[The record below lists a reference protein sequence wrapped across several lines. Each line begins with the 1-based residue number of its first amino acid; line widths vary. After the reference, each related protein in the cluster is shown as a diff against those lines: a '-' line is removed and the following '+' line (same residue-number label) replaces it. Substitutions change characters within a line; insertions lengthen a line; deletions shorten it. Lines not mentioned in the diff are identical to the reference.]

1 MCGFAGI
8 WTKTSSGIINKNN
21 LALMGSKI
29 INRGPDDEGTWINEQ
44 STLGLVHRRLA
55 IVDLSAAGHQPML
68 SASKRWVIAFNGEI
82 YNHLA
87 IRKEIE
93 QEKVVQWQGHSDT
106 ETLLAAIECFGLDET
121 LKKSVGMFTF
131 ALWDNKEE
139 VLYLA
144 RDRMG
149 EKPLYYGKIDDQ
161 VLFGSELTCIE
172 VLLLKNK
179 LTINKNALSQLI
191 RQGFVMA
198 PASIYNEVNKLEP
211 GKYIK
216 FDNEKSTIHT
226 YWSVNNILRD
236 NKTLDLS
243 AEEAVTKLESL
254 IKGSLKDQ
262 MLADV
267 PLGAF
272 LSGGVDSSAIV
283 ALMQNL
289 SDKPI
294 KTYSIGFD
302 NEKYNEA
309 GYAAEVAKHLG
320 TDHTELYVN
329 EKDILDA
336 VNVVTDVFTEPFGDS
351 SQLPMYLV
359 CKMAKKHVTV
369 CLSGDGGDELFW
381 GYSRYQATLKA
392 WSKLTGLPK
401 FTKETL
407 KVIAKILPIRILNQL
422 GNLTVNQNLLGDKLA
437 KALEL
442 LDVNEFISFYR
453 NFLMASYRDVD
464 KLVIGGGDGLASIML
479 EHNVIKDL
487 SKQDAMT
494 AIDMV
499 SYLPDDILCKVDR
512 AAMGVSLEGRI
523 PLLDHR
529 IVEFALKLPH
539 VIKYCNEQA
548 KYPLRQ
554 VLYKYVP
561 KHLIERPKKGFSVP
575 LGDWLKNEL
584 KCWAENLL
592 TYEKLAA
599 DGYLNPE
606 QVMKLWNEHLS
617 GKRNWAAVLWNIL
630 MFQAWL
636 EKRR

>member
-8 WTKTSSGIINKNN
+8 WSDTPSSLINSKN
-21 LALMGSKI
+21 LVLMGDEIS
-29 INRGPDDEGTWINEQ
+29 NRGPDDQGFWINNNEK
-44 STLGLVHRRLA
+44 LGLVHRRLA
-55 IVDLSAAGHQPML
+55 VVDLSPAGHQPML
-68 SASKRWVIAFNGEI
+68 SESQRWVIAFNGEI

-87 IRKEIE
+87 IRNEIDKET
-93 QEKVVQWQGHSDT
+93 VVKWKGHSDT
-106 ETLLAAIECFGLDET
+106 ETLLAGIECFGLDET
-121 LKKSVGMFTF
+121 LKKSVGMFAF
-131 ALWDNKEE
+131 ALWDNQNE

-149 EKPLYYGKIDDQ
+149 EKPLYYARINEQ

-172 VLLLKNK
+172 ALVQKNE
-179 LTINKNALSQLI
+179 LTIDRKALSQLV
-191 RQGFVMA
+191 RQGFISA
-198 PASIYNEVNKLEP
+198 PSSIYNEIKKLEP
-211 GKYIK
+211 GKYI
-216 FDNEKSTIHT
+216 TINSAELKLQS
-226 YWSVNNILRD
+226 YWSVNDIIRD
-236 NKTLDLS
+236 NEPLDIT
-243 AEEAVTKLESL
+243 ETEAITQLETL
-254 IKGSLKDQ
+254 IKDSLKDQ

-267 PLGAF
+267 PLGSF
-272 LSGGVDSSAIV
+272 LSGGVDSSVIV
-283 ALMQNL
+283 ALMQSI

-309 GYAAEVAKHLG
+309 IYASEVAKHLG
-320 TDHTELYVN
+320 TNHTELYVS

-336 VNVVTDVFTEPFGDS
+336 VKVVTDVFSEPFADS

-381 GYSRYQATLKA
+381 GYSRYQDTLNA
-392 WSKLTGLPK
+392 WSKLSGMSY
-401 FTKETL
+401 FTRESL
-407 KVIAKILPIRILNQL
+407 KVMAKILPIKVLNKL
-422 GNLTVNQNLLGDKLA
+422 GRLAVNKDLLGDKLA

-442 LDVNEFISFYR
+442 LNVDEYILFYR
-453 NFLMASYRDVD
+453 GFLMASYRPVE
-464 KLVIGGGDGLASIML
+464 KLVINGGDGLPDFML
-479 EHNVIKDL
+479 DPNVVNCMT
-487 SKQDAMT
+487 KQDAMT
-494 AIDMV
+494 SIDMV
-499 SYLPDDILCKVDR
+499 TYLPDDILCKVDR

-539 VIKYCNEQA
+539 KIKYSQNQT
-548 KYPLRQ
+548 KHPLRQ

-584 KCWAENLL
+584 KEWAENLL
-592 TYEKLAA
+592 AYDKIST
-599 DGYLNPE
+599 DGYLNPN
-606 QVMKLWNEHLS
+606 QVMLLWNEHLS

-630 MFQAWL
+630 MFQTWL

>member
-8 WTKTSSGIINKNN
+8 WTKNTSQLISTDN
-21 LALMGSKI
+21 LLLMGNEVS
-29 INRGPDDEGTWINEQ
+29 NRGPDDEGTWINKQ
-44 STLGLVHRRLA
+44 GTLGLVHRRLA

-68 SASKRWVIAFNGEI
+68 SESKQWVIAFNGEI

-87 IRKEIE
+87 IRTEIE

-121 LKKSVGMFTF
+121 LKKSVGMFAF
-131 ALWDNKEE
+131 ALWDNKNE

-149 EKPLYYGKIDDQ
+149 EKPLYYGKVDNQ

-172 VLLLKNK
+172 VLLVKNK
-179 LTINKNALSQLI
+179 LTINRSALSQLI

-216 FDNEKSTIHT
+216 FDSEKNTIHT

-236 NKTLDLS
+236 NKTLELS
-243 AEEAVTKLESL
+243 TEEAVTKLEAL

-309 GYAAEVAKHLG
+309 GYASEVAKHLG
-320 TDHTELYVN
+320 TDHTELYVS

-336 VNVVTDVFTEPFGDS
+336 VNAVTDVFTEPFGDS

-359 CKMAKKHVTV
+359 CKMAKTHVTV

-381 GYSRYQATLKA
+381 GYSRYQDTLKA

-407 KVIAKILPIRILNQL
+407 KAIAKFLPIRVLNQL
-422 GNLTVNQNLLGDKLA
+422 GNLTVSQNLLGDKLA

-442 LDVNEFISFYR
+442 LEVDEYITFYR
-453 NFLMASYRDVD
+453 NFLMASYRTVD
-464 KLVIGGGDGLASIML
+464 KIVMGGGDGLANIML

-494 AIDMV
+494 SIDMV

-539 VIKYCNEQA
+539 EVKFCNQQA

-554 VLYKYVP
+554 ILYKYVP

-592 TYEKLAA
+592 TDERLTA
-599 DGYLNPE
+599 DGYLNAE
-606 QVMKLWNEHLS
+606 QVMTLWAEHLS